1 MKMNLKDE
9 IVCLSGN
16 AISWTLTASQTKEV
30 FEIVQ
35 IIASIIVSLLTVAY
49 IVWKWFKKAKADG
62 KITAD
67 EVVDLV
73 NQVKEEIGDDNN
85 AEDRK

>member
-49 IVWKWFKKAKADG
+49 IVWKWYKKAKADG
-62 KITAD
+62 KITQD
-67 EVVDLV
+67 EVDELMEDL
-73 NQVKEEIGDDNN
+73 NKVKEDKDDGDN
-85 AEDRK
+85 

>member
-35 IIASIIVSLLTVAY
+35 IIASIIVSLLTVVY
-49 IVWKWFKKAKADG
+49 IVWKWYKKAKEDG

-67 EVVDLV
+67 EVSNLVDDIKDEF
-73 NQVKEEIGDDNN
+73 KEE
-85 AEDRK
+85 KK

>member
-16 AISWTLTASQTKEV
+16 AVSWTLTASQTKEV
-30 FEIVQ
+30 FEIIQ

-49 IVWKWFKKAKADG
+49 IVWKWYKKAKEDG
-62 KITAD
+62 KIEAE

-73 NQVKEEIGDDNN
+73 DQNKNEIGDD
-85 AEDRK
+85 EDDKSRR

>member
-9 IVCLSGN
+9 FVCLAGN
-16 AISWTLTASQTKEV
+16 TVSWTLTASQTKEV
-30 FEIVQ
+30 FEIIQ

-49 IVWKWFKKAKADG
+49 IVWKWWKKAKADG
-62 KITAD
+62 KIEAE

-73 NQVKEEIGDDNN
+73 DQIKNEIGDDDNVKN
-85 AEDRK
+85 RK

>member
-9 IVCLSGN
+9 VVCLTGN
-16 AISWTLTASQTKEV
+16 TVSWVLTASQTKEV

-49 IVWKWFKKAKADG
+49 IVWKWYKKAKEDR
-62 KITAD
+62 KIEAS
-67 EVVDLV
+67 EVADLV
-73 NQVKEEIGDDNN
+73 NQIKDEIGDDDN
-85 AEDRK
+85 DCSR

>member
-9 IVCLSGN
+9 IVCLTGN
-16 AISWTLTASQTKEV
+16 TLSWTLTVSQTKEV
-30 FEIVQ
+30 FEIIQ

-49 IVWKWFKKAKADG
+49 IVWKWYKKANSDG
-62 KITAD
+62 KIEAH

-73 NQVKEEIGDDNN
+73 DQIKNEIGDDDN
-85 AEDRK
+85 AKNRQ